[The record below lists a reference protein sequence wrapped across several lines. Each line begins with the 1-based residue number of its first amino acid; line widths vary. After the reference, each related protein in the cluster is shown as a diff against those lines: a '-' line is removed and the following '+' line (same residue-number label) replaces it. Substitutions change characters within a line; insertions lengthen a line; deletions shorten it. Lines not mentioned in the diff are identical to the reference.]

1 MLRPFFFPA
10 PNKQAT
16 TQYEDQP
23 STTTTGQQ
31 EPKDPPAGEESL
43 STNPFFPR
51 DFFLEGRRGGGCV
64 CAAEGKERETQ
75 RDKVQ
80 GGSRETVRVREPLL
94 MENKAKQG
102 RRTGPPP
109 MSSLPGLALG
119 PTLRM

>member
-1 MLRPFFFPA
+1 MQRPFFFPA

-31 EPKDPPAGEESL
+31 EPKDPPAGEASL

-80 GGSRETVRVREPLL
+80 GGSCVSVCVWVFLL
-94 MENKAKQG
+94 
-102 RRTGPPP
+102 
-109 MSSLPGLALG
+109 LVFFVLLG
-119 PTLRM
+119 CCFG